1 MSLTLS
7 MPSEPGVEQLNL
19 NLESTLQGLT
29 LYEACIEYNH
39 TAAEVLRLFE
49 EEPLLPGLILMDKNQ
64 LVGMISRRRFFEYL
78 SRRYSL
84 ELLSKRS
91 LRSLYQ
97 LNHTEIL
104 VFPSYTSITAAV
116 RESLRRSPE
125 LIYEPIIVQTAP
137 GIYKLLDVH
146 QLLLAQSEVH
156 EITMAAYKQMGL
168 ALQQAKN
175 QLLAVLDA
183 VPGFV
188 SWISS
193 DLQYLGV
200 NQHLAASFNLSSE
213 EFVGQELSCFDSSPH
228 FSEFVEQFFASPTK
242 TTSQEVTAEVDGNL
256 KNYLMV
262 AQKYNQDQA
271 AVTVGIDITERKRL
285 EEELRASLEREKE
298 LGDLK
303 SRFISMTSH
312 EFRTPLSTIL
322 SSAELLEHYSKNWSE
337 EKKLIHLHR
346 IQIAVQHMIG
356 LLDDVLIIGKAEAG
370 QSDFKPEPL
379 HLEEFCLELVKEL
392 QLNEGDSRAINLI
405 ARCKSLSFCLDE
417 KLLRHILSNL
427 LSNAIKYSPEGSPIR
442 FEIAQQKDA
451 IVFQIEDK
459 GIGIP
464 LQDRQCLFE
473 SFHRAANVGNIPG
486 TGLGLA
492 IVKKCVDLHGGE
504 ITVKSKVGVGTKFKV
519 RLPLKSAVGAR
530 SPRPC

>member
-1 MSLTLS
+1 
-7 MPSEPGVEQLNL
+7 
-19 NLESTLQGLT
+19 
-29 LYEACIEYNH
+29 
-39 TAAEVLRLFE
+39 
-49 EEPLLPGLILMDKNQ
+49 
-64 LVGMISRRRFFEYL
+64 
-78 SRRYSL
+78 
-84 ELLSKRS
+84 
-91 LRSLYQ
+91 
-97 LNHTEIL
+97 
-104 VFPSYTSITAAV
+104 
-116 RESLRRSPE
+116 
-125 LIYEPIIVQTAP
+125 
-137 GIYKLLDVH
+137 
-146 QLLLAQSEVH
+146 
-156 EITMAAYKQMGL
+156 
-168 ALQQAKN
+168 
-175 QLLAVLDA
+175 
-183 VPGFV
+183 
-188 SWISS
+188 
-193 DLQYLGV
+193 
-200 NQHLAASFNLSSE
+200 
-213 EFVGQELSCFDSSPH
+213 
-228 FSEFVEQFFASPTK
+228 
-242 TTSQEVTAEVDGNL
+242 
-256 KNYLMV
+256 MV

-285 EEELRASLEREKE
+285 EEELRASLDREKE

-337 EKKLIHLHR
+337 EKKFIHLHR

-379 HLEEFCLELVKEL
+379 HLEEFCIELVKEL